1 MICFMHGTN
10 KLYLRF
16 CTVADELNDKIYMLG
31 GYYKTTKAYIYT
43 ISTNSWS
50 AMWDSSLKSSSKVSG
65 NYGDQYSNLY
75 ARMEPALFSTRAEL
89 KHGD

>member
-1 MICFMHGTN
+1 MHGTN

-65 NYGDQYSNLY
+65 NYSDTNTIISMQGWSLYYSLREQN
-75 ARMEPALFSTRAEL
+75 
-89 KHGD
+89 

>member
-1 MICFMHGTN
+1 MVCFMHGTN

-65 NYGDQYSNLY
+65 NYSDTNTIISMQGWSLHYSLREQN
-75 ARMEPALFSTRAEL
+75 
-89 KHGD
+89 

>member
-65 NYGDQYSNLY
+65 NYSDTNTIISMQGWSLHYSLREQN
-75 ARMEPALFSTRAEL
+75 
-89 KHGD
+89 

>member
-1 MICFMHGTN
+1 MVCFMHGTN

-16 CTVADELNDKIYMLG
+16 CTVADELNDKIYKLG

-65 NYGDQYSNLY
+65 NYSDTNTIISMQGWSLHYSLREQN
-75 ARMEPALFSTRAEL
+75 
-89 KHGD
+89 